1 MGKLLTTII
10 VVAGILSAFYVYI
23 PVPEDLENPWV
34 FRLLGCLVR
43 CMHWIMYYEVKYTDV
58 SSGLFADRL
67 QFPMPENNNNSL
79 TVTTTEFDGV
89 RVILFQPNLPTS
101 KEDQLLPA
109 IVYFHGGGFVLGNP
123 DIMYKVTQRM
133 CVELQAV
140 VASVDY
146 RLAPKYKF
154 PAAFEDS
161 LKATKWLLTN
171 AKKYSVDARK
181 VAIAGDSAGGLLSA
195 AVSQFIKDD
204 LNVPNLLF
212 QALIYPTAQ
221 QIDVNLP
228 STQQYH
234 AIFGNRGIVCKHD
247 MAMFIGL
254 YAFGEFRQD
263 YYDAFM
269 TGTLTSR
276 EFRETS
282 ELMQYID
289 HDVILKSGV
298 RSRHYVKPTSQTDN
312 SKLWH
317 DLKDVLLDVRMSPL
331 LRKDMSGLPP
341 AWIATCEY
349 DPIRDDGILYAH
361 RLKNDGVHVSFKN
374 YEKGFHGAWMSEFNL
389 VVYNEMMTDFMV
401 FAKEYIKPK

>member
-1 MGKLLTTII
+1 MGKLLTIL
-10 VVAGILSAFYVYI
+10 VVAGILSAFYFYV
-23 PVPEDLENPWV
+23 PVPEDLENPWI
-34 FRLLGCLVR
+34 FRLTNCLKR
-43 CMHWIMYYEVKYTDV
+43 IIHSIMYYEAKYSDV
-58 SSGLFADRL
+58 SSGVFANRL

-89 RVILFQPNLPTS
+89 RIILFQPNLPTT
-101 KEDQLLPA
+101 KDQLLPA
-109 IVYFHGGGFVLGNP
+109 IVYFHGGGFVSGNP
-123 DIMYKVTQRM
+123 EIMFGVTRRM

-154 PAAFEDS
+154 PTAFEDS
-161 LKATKWLLTN
+161 LKATKWFLNN
-171 AKKYSVDARK
+171 AKKYRVDARK

-195 AVSQFIKDD
+195 AVSQSIKDD
-204 LNVPNLLF
+204 SHVPNLLF
-212 QALIYPTAQ
+212 QALIYPTTQ

-234 AIFGNRGIVCKHD
+234 AIFGNRGILCKHD

-282 ELMQYID
+282 ESMQYID
-289 HDVILKSGV
+289 HDIILKSDV
-298 RSRHYVKPTSQTDN
+298 RSRYYIKPTSQADH
-312 SKLWH
+312 SKLW
-317 DLKDVLLDVRMSPL
+317 DDVKDVLLDVRMSPL
-331 LRKDMSGLPP
+331 LRKDMTGLPP

-361 RLKNDGVHVSFKN
+361 RLKNDGVRVSLKN
-374 YEKGFHGAWMSEFNL
+374 YEKGVHGSWMSGFNL

-401 FAKEYIKPK
+401 FAKDYIKHK

>member
-1 MGKLLTTII
+1 
-10 VVAGILSAFYVYI
+10 
-23 PVPEDLENPWV
+23 
-34 FRLLGCLVR
+34 
-43 CMHWIMYYEVKYTDV
+43 MYYEAKYSDV
-58 SSGLFADRL
+58 FSGLFADRL
-67 QFPMPENNNNSL
+67 MKVPMPENNNDSL

-89 RVILFQPNLPTS
+89 RVILFQPNLPTT

-123 DIMYKVTQRM
+123 EIMFGVTQRM
-133 CVELQAV
+133 CVELKAV

-154 PAAFEDS
+154 PTAFEDS

-181 VAIAGDSAGGLLSA
+181 VAVAGDSAGGLLSA
-195 AVSQFIKDD
+195 AVSQSIKDD
-204 LNVPNLLF
+204 SSVPDILF
-212 QALIYPTAQ
+212 QALIYPSTQ

-234 AIFGNRGIVCKHD
+234 AIFGNRGILCKHD

-282 ELMQYID
+282 ELMQYVD
-289 HDVILKSGV
+289 HDIILLKSGV
-298 RSRHYVKPTSQTDN
+298 RSRYYIKSTSQADN
-312 SKLWH
+312 SKLWK
-317 DLKDVLLDVRMSPL
+317 DVKDVLLDVRMSPL

-361 RLKNDGVHVSFKN
+361 RLKNDGVRVSLKN
-374 YEKGFHGAWMSEFNL
+374 YEKGVHGSWVSVFNL

-401 FAKEYIKPK
+401 FAKEYINPK